1 MRHVKHK
8 APSFPFLLSLL
19 VIGFGAGYT
28 VKEFAKEFIQVS
40 PQKAFEAPAGASP
53 LTSFALAPNSVA
65 VCFTPN
71 KQCQLKII
79 HEINNAKKSILVQ
92 AYSFTDNDIANA
104 LSNAAKRGINVKV
117 LLDKS
122 NRNKENSVKN
132 IFLHQKIPCR
142 FDVPHGIAHNK
153 IMIIDEERVIS
164 GSYNFSTAA
173 YKKNTENVLVINNPA
188 LAQTYK
194 RNWQNRWR
202 ISTEEAKPPLSRRP

>member
-1 MRHVKHK
+1 MRHAKHN
-8 APSFPFLLSLL
+8 AHSFPFLFSLL
-19 VIGFGAGYT
+19 VIGFGVGYT
-28 VKEFAKEFIQVS
+28 VKEFIQAP
-40 PQKAFEAPAGASP
+40 PQKVVEAPTETPS
-53 LTSFALAPNSVA
+53 LTPFALAPNSVA

-79 HEINNAKKSILVQ
+79 HEIKNAKKSILVQ

-132 IFLHQKIPCR
+132 IFFHQKIPCR
-142 FDVPHGIAHNK
+142 FDAPHGIAHNK
-153 IMIIDEERVIS
+153 IMIIDEEKVIG

-194 RNWQNRWR
+194 RNWQARWR
-202 ISTEEAKPPLSRRP
+202 ISTEGAKPPLSRRP